1 MRLINIALATLV
13 STVLV
18 ACATSTGKPVD
29 VVDADKSKGVVS
41 VGFIHTENIPLMDNG
56 EGARW
61 SEAMGIAEGV
71 CKRWGYTG
79 AEQLTKYAKKEGVV
93 NGYGQLINGAIYYK
107 YQCTGNLH
115 NTDEGK

>member
-1 MRLINIALATLV
+1 MKILNITLATLI

-41 VGFIHTENIPLMDNG
+41 VGFIHTENLPLMDNG

-61 SEAMGIAEGV
+61 DEALGIAEGV
-71 CKRWGYTG
+71 CKKWGYTG
-79 AEQLTKYAKKEGVV
+79 AEQLTKYTKREGVV
-93 NGYGQLINGAIYYK
+93 NGYGQLMNGAIYYK
-107 YQCTGNLH
+107 YQCIGNL
-115 NTDEGK
+115 NNKDAEK